1 MVSVGADP
9 NAATTSGILNP
20 SGITTQD
27 FALGQTITVTAGGTT
42 AASFVVSSSTNTLDT
57 LANAITAGTGASL
70 GAESVTASVI
80 TNGDGSQSIALSD
93 ATGGGALSVQV
104 SGGQGPQSLS
114 NPTAAS
120 PATATSLAFTSGTAG
135 MASISMQPGSAG
147 QAATGTLAFAS
158 GYTATSATV
167 LSGSIVLSNG
177 AGNQTFTMGGTVN
190 GSIAVGNT
198 LGSLAAAVGT
208 VLGVSTTLTSSGFT
222 MTSLTDAA
230 NTIGMASGS
239 NSLTTTVAVNNG
251 NVVDGANATIGSDGT
266 TTLSM
271 INGNGYGYNSA
282 APTLFN
288 LNDALAAGTSL
299 VLTNGNADAPGVATT
314 FVIGGSQVAS
324 HVVNVATETLNGLS
338 TAITS
343 GTGLTDTGIN
353 SFAVN
358 SSGQIVLTSA
368 NVGTTITVGGTS
380 NLADVQNLTVAQN
393 TQTVANNQTA
403 GGNVTIAQAGMT
415 SATGNVL
422 GGSVVINN
430 GEGGAAQTF
439 VMGSA
444 AYSGNGTHAIQG
456 SGPNTS
462 TWTINGDTMDDLKQA
477 INLDSADLGITATD
491 NSGVGKG
498 ITLAMGGTAY
508 GSSISVNSTTLT
520 DNYAT
525 SLLNPVASGGSGT
538 SGTLAMTANGGQSV
552 AMAGAALNGTVV
564 LANTVGGTTT
574 VTDTFVMGSNGSSA
588 GTNNTWDVS
597 GNTEGALLSAIN
609 AAGTYG
615 VSTGDLHVTATLDSN
630 TGGIKIASLGVA
642 DTNLTMST
650 SATANVTEANTVG
663 TQGQVQ
669 GYQTQGYA
677 AGSVSTPS
685 TVTFGGS
692 GSIALTDTLSTGSV
706 VIGNG
711 SSTITFQMANAGG
724 STVTGGGHTTISTA
738 NLTLGSLVTAI
749 DSSSLGITA
758 AIGGVGNTNLVLTS
772 STDGSQISVT
782 PSVGGAVLTDNFA
795 TQITNPTSGNGS
807 QHESSVLDLVNT
819 GSING
824 ITTGTGGALAGTLVL
839 NNDAVGGAGA
849 VSDTFVM
856 NSLGVLNQAG
866 GAGDTGNVWD
876 LSAANSTI
884 TGLEAAINDAGTEA
898 GVAAATLD
906 VNASIGP
913 SAPIFQESLLSD
925 PSRFS
930 SLFALLCFPL

>member
-1 MVSVGADP
+1 MDF
-9 NAATTSGILNP
+9 TTVVKPGKHALN
-20 SGITTQD
+20 
-27 FALGQTITVTAGGTT
+27 
-42 AASFVVSSSTNTLDT
+42 
-57 LANAITAGTGASL
+57 
-70 GAESVTASVI
+70 
-80 TNGDGSQSIALSD
+80 LS
-93 ATGGGALSVQV
+93 GGAAAWQTMNAMVQEV
-104 SGGQGPQSLS
+104 TIEFI
-114 NPTAAS
+114 NS
-120 PATATSLAFTSGTAG
+120 PATG
-135 MASISMQPGSAG
+135 
-147 QAATGTLAFAS
+147 
-158 GYTATSATV
+158 
-167 LSGSIVLSNG
+167 
-177 AGNQTFTMGGTVN
+177 
-190 GSIAVGNT
+190 
-198 LGSLAAAVGT
+198 
-208 VLGVSTTLTSSGFT
+208 
-222 MTSLTDAA
+222 
-230 NTIGMASGS
+230 
-239 NSLTTTVAVNNG
+239 
-251 NVVDGANATIGSDGT
+251 
-266 TTLSM
+266 
-271 INGNGYGYNSA
+271 
-282 APTLFN
+282 
-288 LNDALAAGTSL
+288 
-299 VLTNGNADAPGVATT
+299 
-314 FVIGGSQVAS
+314 
-324 HVVNVATETLNGLS
+324 
-338 TAITS
+338 ITS
-343 GTGLTDTGIN
+343 GKTTVKCGPVAHLEPGQLVQLTNAFGNRDFTKINPNERISGLVNGGLNAAMPDNTAKENTTLAQPDSAYQIFSAPDAGDGTKTNSIQHDPANGRWLLNQLVNSTG
-353 SFAVN
+353 AVN
-358 SSGQIVLTSA
+358 AAAPS
-368 NVGTTITVGGTS
+368 
-380 NLADVQNLTVAQN
+380 
-393 TQTVANNQTA
+393 
-403 GGNVTIAQAGMT
+403 VTIAQAGMT

-692 GSIALTDTLSTGSV
+692 GFFSGSF
-706 VIGNG
+706 GF
-711 SSTITFQMANAGG
+711 S
-724 STVTGGGHTTISTA
+724 
-738 NLTLGSLVTAI
+738 LGFSSLVT
-749 DSSSLGITA
+749 
-758 AIGGVGNTNLVLTS
+758 
-772 STDGSQISVT
+772 
-782 PSVGGAVLTDNFA
+782 
-795 TQITNPTSGNGS
+795 
-807 QHESSVLDLVNT
+807 
-819 GSING
+819 
-824 ITTGTGGALAGTLVL
+824 
-839 NNDAVGGAGA
+839 
-849 VSDTFVM
+849 VM
-856 NSLGVLNQAG
+856 L
-866 GAGDTGNVWD
+866 W
-876 LSAANSTI
+876 
-884 TGLEAAINDAGTEA
+884 
-898 GVAAATLD
+898 
-906 VNASIGP
+906 
-913 SAPIFQESLLSD
+913 IF
-925 PSRFS
+925 
-930 SLFALLCFPL
+930 